1 MGLLDGILKKFKKKE
16 TTVSTMIPN
25 PAQQMQQTDI
35 TGSSQRQSENQ
46 KFLENLNQRITVL
59 ENELNRVNMSYDAT
73 KREISE
79 IRTDIDGLR
88 ENVKMVV
95 SLYEMVS
102 KDYNPFMDT
111 TPEEIKDL
119 TDSLKENIVD
129 LRHLVDSA
137 MLDLKELY
145 GVPDMDSII
154 SDIELE
160 GTDDQ

>member
-1 MGLLDGILKKFKKKE
+1 MGLFDGILKKFKKKE
-16 TTVSTMIPN
+16 TTVNTKP
-25 PAQQMQQTDI
+25 PTLTQQTQADLA
-35 TGSSQRQSENQ
+35 GSSQRQSENQ

-79 IRTDIDGLR
+79 IRTDIEGLR

-145 GVPDMDSII
+145 GVPDMDTII

-160 GTDDQ
+160 GTNDQ

>member
-16 TTVSTMIPN
+16 TTVSTPTPN
-25 PAQQMQQTDI
+25 PAQQMQQTD
-35 TGSSQRQSENQ
+35 TMGSSQKQSENQ
-46 KFLENLNQRITVL
+46 KFMENLNQRITVL

>member
-1 MGLLDGILKKFKKKE
+1 MGLFDGILKKFKKKE
-16 TTVSTMIPN
+16 TTVSTPPPTPI
-25 PAQQMQQTDI
+25 QQSQADLA
-35 TGSSQRQSENQ
+35 GSSQKQSENQ

-145 GVPDMDSII
+145 GVPDMDTII